1 METTYVSRER
11 AITEINNMKN
21 AGAVLYY
28 FNGNTYTFEF
38 EGRIHAVDTADGQ
51 GLNNWQIM
59 DFDWSD
65 RYIQNTLAIKLVPP
79 LSNSH
84 ASLLARRQPACRWRL
99 KIGLNLNKNFTS

>member
-1 METTYVSRER
+1 MEMETTYVSRER

-21 AGAVLYY
+21 EGAVLYY

-65 RYIQNTLAIKLVPP
+65 RYINN
-79 LSNSH
+79 NSVKEWGIV
-84 ASLLARRQPACRWRL
+84 A
-99 KIGLNLNKNFTS
+99 

>member
-38 EGRIHAVDTADGQ
+38 EKN
-51 GLNNWQIM
+51 L
-59 DFDWSD
+59 S
-65 RYIQNTLAIKLVPP
+65 LVIYV
-79 LSNSH
+79 
-84 ASLLARRQPACRWRL
+84 R
-99 KIGLNLNKNFTS
+99 KKKEI